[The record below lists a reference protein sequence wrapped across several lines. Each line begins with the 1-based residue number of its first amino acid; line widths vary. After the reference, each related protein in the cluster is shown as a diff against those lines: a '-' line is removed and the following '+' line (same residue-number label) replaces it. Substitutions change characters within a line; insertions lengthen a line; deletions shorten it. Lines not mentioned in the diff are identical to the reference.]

1 MNPPVIFH
9 VLATLAAVIALGY
22 VLGRVCKLVGQ
33 PPVIGEVIAGIL
45 LGPSCL
51 GAISPAAMHLL
62 IPSADVD
69 VNGQVP
75 TALKAISQLGIVLY
89 MFLVGLDLNAAR
101 LKKTAVTA
109 AAVSISSI
117 TTPFLL
123 GVLLALWIYPFL
135 ATSPVTLTNFALFF
149 GTALSVT
156 AFPVLA
162 RILADRKQDKTP
174 LGILALGCAAA
185 DDLIA
190 WCMLALVVGVSK
202 AEVGGAIVTVV
213 AAVAFIAIIFVVVRP
228 LVAKLCKMIDAM
240 PGPLPSASIPLTIVA
255 VLLAALTT
263 ESIGIHA
270 VFGAFL
276 LGVIIPHNSRLAVE
290 ISGRLK
296 DVVTVLLL
304 PAFFALTGLRTEIGL
319 ISGWQNWVICGTI
332 ILVATLGKF
341 GGTLLAGKLTGLS
354 WRVSASLGAMM
365 NTRGL
370 MALIV
375 LDIGLKEGVI
385 SPTLYA
391 MMVIMALATTLATAP
406 CLRFLGRT

>member
-1 MNPPVIFH
+1 MNVSVVFH

-62 IPSADVD
+62 IPSAEVD

-89 MFLVGLDLNAAR
+89 LFLVGLDLNAAM
-101 LKKTAVTA
+101 LKKAAGTA
-109 AAVSISSI
+109 AAVSITSI
-117 TTPFLL
+117 ALPFFL
-123 GVLLALWIYPFL
+123 GVALSLWLYPIL
-135 ATSPVTLTNFALFF
+135 STTNVTLTNFALYL

-190 WCMLALVVGVSK
+190 WCMLAFVVGVSK
-202 AEVGGAIVTVV
+202 AEVSGAIGT
-213 AAVAFIAIIFVVVRP
+213 AAASVAFIAILFVVVRP
-228 LVAKLCKMIDAM
+228 VINKLCRKIDAM
-240 PGPLPSASIPLTIVA
+240 PGPLPSAAIPLTLVA

-263 ESIGIHA
+263 ETIGIHA

-276 LGVIIPHNSRLAVE
+276 LGVIIPHDSRLAVE

-319 ISGWQNWVICGTI
+319 ISGWQNWLICATI

-391 MMVIMALATTLATAP
+391 MMVVMALVTTLATAP
-406 CLRFLGRT
+406 CLRLLGRG